1 MTEPIERHPTSTA
14 YVVAGDRTL
23 LLWHAKL
30 GMWLPPGGH
39 SEPNEDPVQTACREV
54 LEESGLDVEVIAPP
68 DLLVVTRPEVKPPP
82 VVILIENIEREV
94 IPPADLLVCE
104 GPEVLPP
111 PAVILVEDIVREDQ
125 PFHQH
130 IDHVY
135 FTRATG
141 AVDFEA
147 PIPQGPARW
156 VDRETLAGAFSLP
169 APGGTLVPVAE
180 DVRLLGVRALDAAA
194 EADSRC

>member
-1 MTEPIERHPTSTA
+1 MTAPVERHATSTA
-14 YVVAGDRTL
+14 YVVAGGRTL

-30 GMWLPPGGH
+30 RMWLPPGGH
-39 SEPNEDPVQTACREV
+39 AEPNEDPVQAACREA
-54 LEESGLDVEVIAPP
+54 LEESGLEVEVIPPP
-68 DLLVVTRPEVKPPP
+68 DLL
-82 VVILIENIEREV
+82 
-94 IPPADLLVCE
+94 ACE
-104 GPEVLPP
+104 GPRVLPP
-111 PAVILVEDIVREDQ
+111 PAVILIEDIVRPDQ

-141 AVDFEA
+141 AVDYDA
-147 PIPQGPARW
+147 PIPHGPARW
-156 VDRETLAGAFSLP
+156 IDRETLAGAFSLP

-194 EADSRC
+194 QAGRPC

>member
-54 LEESGLDVEVIAPP
+54 LEESGLEV
-68 DLLVVTRPEVKPPP
+68 
-82 VVILIENIEREV
+82 EV

-135 FTRATG
+135 FTRAVE

-147 PIPQGPARW
+147 PIPQGPCRW
-156 VDRETLAGAFSLP
+156 VEREALTDAFSLP
-169 APGGTLVPVAE
+169 APDGTLVPVAE
-180 DVRLLGVRALDAAA
+180 DVRLLGVRALEAAA
-194 EADSRC
+194 VVE

>member
-1 MTEPIERHPTSTA
+1 MTEPLERHPTSTA

-30 GMWLPPGGH
+30 RMWLPPGGH
-39 SEPNEDPVQTACREV
+39 AEPNEDPVQAALREAR
-54 LEESGLDVEVIAPP
+54 EESGLDVEVIAPP

-82 VVILIENIEREV
+82 VVILIE
-94 IPPADLLVCE
+94 
-104 GPEVLPP
+104 
-111 PAVILVEDIVREDQ
+111 DIVREDQ

-141 AVDFEA
+141 AVDFQA
-147 PIPQGPARW
+147 PIPQGPCRW
-156 VDRETLAGAFSLP
+156 VEREALADAFSLP
-169 APGGTLVPVAE
+169 APDGTLVPVAE